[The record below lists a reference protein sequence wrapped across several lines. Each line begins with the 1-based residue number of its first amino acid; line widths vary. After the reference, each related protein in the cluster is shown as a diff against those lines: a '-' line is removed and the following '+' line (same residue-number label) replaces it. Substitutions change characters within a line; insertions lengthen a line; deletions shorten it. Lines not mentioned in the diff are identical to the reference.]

1 MTHAKPKAELQRQ
14 DQLESD
20 QHLFEM
26 FLNDHIEN
34 QVKRMMEC
42 EVQNP
47 NIAKPLSF
55 SEFQIPN

>member
-1 MTHAKPKAELQRQ
+1 MTPSKTKAELQRQ

-26 FLNDHIEN
+26 YLNDHIEN
-34 QVKRMMEC
+34 QVQRMMEC
-42 EVQNP
+42 DGQNP
-47 NIAKPLSF
+47 KIAKPLSF